1 MLKWRRSNVVDQ
13 SFSQLKKSETYS
25 FLSLVVNQLLF
36 TLLVFKLCTYLLI
49 CMTPHMFC
57 FENRNCKWYYN
68 FGIIFIYVF
77 KLIYYLLR
85 SLSNWTDIYTKV
97 NCKQTMDGT
106 YLLLL
111 LMSLGHFSASLE
123 MEKLCDEKCTS
134 FCIIYLI
141 YLEGINRHLWL
152 LRLHKF
158 QKM

>member
-36 TLLVFKLCTYLLI
+36 TLLVFKMYLLI
-49 CMTPHMFC
+49 YMTPHMFC
-57 FENRNCKWYYN
+57 FENRNCKWYYD
-68 FGIIFIYVF
+68 FGVIIFIYVF

-111 LMSLGHFSASLE
+111 LMSLGHFSSSLE

-134 FCIIYLI
+134 FCIIYNLP
-141 YLEGINRHLWL
+141 GRHKSTFVAAIC
-152 LRLHKF
+152 LHKF
-158 QKM
+158 KKM

>member
-36 TLLVFKLCTYLLI
+36 TLLVFKMYLLTYLYD
-49 CMTPHMFC
+49 TPYVFVLKIAIA
-57 FENRNCKWYYN
+57 N
-68 FGIIFIYVF
+68 GIIILVLYTYVF

-97 NCKQTMDGT
+97 NCKQTKDGT

-111 LMSLGHFSASLE
+111 LMSLGYFSAFLE
-123 MEKLCDEKCTS
+123 MEKFTWKA
-134 FCIIYLI
+134 
-141 YLEGINRHLWL
+141 
-152 LRLHKF
+152 
-158 QKM
+158 

>member
-25 FLSLVVNQLLF
+25 FLSLVSKPTSVYSSSFQNVL
-36 TLLVFKLCTYLLI
+36 TYLFIWHPI
-49 CMTPHMFC
+49 CFVLKITIA
-57 FENRNCKWYYN
+57 N
-68 FGIIFIYVF
+68 GIIILVLLYTYV
-77 KLIYYLLR
+77 LYYLLR

-134 FCIIYLI
+134 FCII
-141 YLEGINRHLWL
+141 
-152 LRLHKF
+152 
-158 QKM
+158 